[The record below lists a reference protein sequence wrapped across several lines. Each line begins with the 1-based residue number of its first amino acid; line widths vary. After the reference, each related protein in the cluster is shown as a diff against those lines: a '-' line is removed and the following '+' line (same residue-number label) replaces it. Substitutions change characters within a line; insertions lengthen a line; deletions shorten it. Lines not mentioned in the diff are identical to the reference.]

1 MNGYLFLCVKHF
13 FHFCHSF
20 FRKIS
25 INCSNSTI
33 LNSNE
38 LFLCKCKGENFNTPV
53 NVTWYKGSRVLAS
66 GKEMATLTI
75 PQVDR
80 SDKGLYRCEVKSHE
94 KAEDEKSVELIIN
107 YRPSNISLTLQREG
121 HKATLICTAEG
132 RPQPNFEIFSK
143 RSKLVYKG
151 STYTFDIVKSCDFG
165 NYTCK
170 ATNILGSAI
179 SHDIHVQTIK
189 DNFIYENLNHKHC

>member
-1 MNGYLFLCVKHF
+1 MIIKNTKH
-13 FHFCHSF
+13 
-20 FRKIS
+20 
-25 INCSNSTI
+25 NCYNFI
-33 LNSNE
+33 L
-38 LFLCKCKGENFNTPV
+38 
-53 NVTWYKGSRVLAS
+53 
-66 GKEMATLTI
+66 
-75 PQVDR
+75 
-80 SDKGLYRCEVKSHE
+80 DKP
-94 KAEDEKSVELIIN
+94 A
-107 YRPSNISLTLQREG
+107 NISLTLQREG

-179 SHDIHVQTIK
+179 SHDVHVQK
-189 DNFIYENLNHKHC
+189 FKGNFMH